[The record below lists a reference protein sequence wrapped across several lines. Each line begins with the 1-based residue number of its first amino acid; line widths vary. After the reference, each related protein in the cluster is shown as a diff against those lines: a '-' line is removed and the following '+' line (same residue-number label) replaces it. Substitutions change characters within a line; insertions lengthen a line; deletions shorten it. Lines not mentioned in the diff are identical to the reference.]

1 MQAIRHWLAPLSPAE
16 SAALLRELSD
26 LESGSP
32 RQWLLLEIAATL
44 GPGET
49 SRRTRLIAFL
59 ARGFGIAAL
68 LPLLERLRLPG
79 VSLYRERA
87 AALGRYARQ
96 AIDDAALL
104 LASFSALL
112 AGFDRLPASRQFMA
126 WLLLL
131 IGGAIK
137 LWRIRRRHPK
147 PEPLEVSGEEV
158 LPGAEAAL
166 GLQGLLLAHGIAPRD
181 ALALLAGL
189 RADPQS
195 QIPVLV
201 AALPALQPPAP
212 ARGDLLRAALAG
224 WSLTILP
231 ALWLNGWQWGWIGA
245 VLWAAALCWI
255 AHHRKT
261 FILLLTATTLTSFGL
276 ARIAHFL

>member
-1 MQAIRHWLAPLSPAE
+1 MQAIKHWLTQLSPTE
-16 SAALLRELSD
+16 SAALLRSLSD

-44 GPGET
+44 GPGKA
-49 SRRTRLIAFL
+49 SRRTQLITFL
-59 ARGFGIAAL
+59 ARGLGIAIL
-68 LPLLERLRLPG
+68 LPLLESLRLPG
-79 VSLYRERA
+79 VRIYREPA
-87 AALGRYARQ
+87 AALGQCARQ

-112 AGFDRLPASRQFMA
+112 AGFDRLPASRQFAA

-137 LWRIRRRHPK
+137 YWRVRQRYPK
-147 PEPLEVSGEEV
+147 PEPLEISGEEI

-181 ALALLAGL
+181 AHALLARL
-189 RADPQS
+189 RTDPQAHL
-195 QIPVLV
+195 PELT

-212 ARGDLLRAALAG
+212 QRRDFLRATLAG
-224 WSLTILP
+224 WCLTILP

-255 AHHRKT
+255 AHRRKT
-261 FILLLTATTLTSFGL
+261 FVLLLAATTLASFGL
-276 ARIAHFL
+276 ARIAHIL